1 MLRMCTPSLAD
12 LLPSLAVGRSVASAW
27 RLLNLPLLAGPSPP
41 SARLV
46 PEGRVSGG
54 LISQLGVHGS
64 LPDEPATRAG
74 PSNGATS
81 SPTWLEEGPAC
92 PAGVD
97 TWSERVDDATEPICT

>member
-1 MLRMCTPSLAD
+1 MLRICAPSLAGV
-12 LLPSLAVGRSVASAW
+12 LPSLAVGRSVASAW
-27 RLLNLPLLAGPSPP
+27 RLLNPPLLAGPSAQ

-46 PEGRVSGG
+46 PERSVSDG
-54 LISQLGVHGS
+54 LTSLPRVHGS
-64 LPDEPATRAG
+64 LPDEPTTRVA
-74 PSNGATS
+74 PSSGATS

>member
-1 MLRMCTPSLAD
+1 MLRICATSLAGV
-12 LLPSLAVGRSVASAW
+12 LPSLAVGRSVASAW
-27 RLLNLPLLAGPSPP
+27 RLLNLPLLAGPSAQ

-46 PEGRVSGG
+46 PDLRVSGG
-54 LISQLGVHGS
+54 LTSQSGVQGS
-64 LPDEPATRAG
+64 ILDEPATRVA
-74 PSNGATS
+74 PSSGATS